1 MAPELHQK
9 KKYDGNSVDIFSA
22 GVILFMCVA
31 QHPPFKL
38 AKAKDS
44 IYKFIGGKRPNLF
57 WKCMKKERLR
67 DTFLKISRTYCN
79 K

>member
-44 IYKFIGGKRPNLF
+44 IYKFIGGKRPDLF
-57 WKCMKKERLR
+57 WKTVGKGKSEGYFSE
-67 DTFLKISRTYCN
+67 DF
-79 K
+79 